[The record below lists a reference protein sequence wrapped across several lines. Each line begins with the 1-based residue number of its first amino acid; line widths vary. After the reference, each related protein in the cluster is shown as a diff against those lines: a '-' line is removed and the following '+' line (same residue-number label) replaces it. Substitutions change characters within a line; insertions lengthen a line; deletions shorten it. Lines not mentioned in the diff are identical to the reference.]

1 MIKKNKLTLIITSI
15 ITLLPCV
22 FGLIMWDKLPN
33 TMATHWGVD
42 GNADGFGS
50 KLFAIFGLPLIIL
63 AIMWLCI
70 LITAKDNQ
78 KIDQNNK
85 PFRLILWIMPTL
97 SCVASAIIYA
107 VSLGKEISISVI
119 LPLLLGIMFTAIG
132 NYTPKMKQNRTMGI
146 KIKWTLEN
154 EQNWN
159 ATHRFGGKVWFYGG
173 FIFMLTALL
182 PEMTA
187 IYAMFVVMLPLVFA
201 PAIYSYLY
209 YKKQVKNGTYE
220 MSDKIKPL
228 SKKAKIISIIAVL
241 LILCGVMVLMFTGD
255 VEISYGDDSFTVGAT
270 YWNDI
275 TVEYDEV
282 DSIELYEN
290 ADFGT
295 RVYGFGSARLWLG
308 SFKSDELG
316 SYTLYAYTG
325 SEDAVVI
332 SVDGKKLVIGDTEN
346 QTADEIYAKL
356 SSLCK

>member
-332 SVDGKKLVIGDTEN
+332 SVDGNKLVIGDTEN
-346 QTADEIYAKL
+346 QTADEIYAEL
-356 SSLCK
+356 SPLCK

>member
-107 VSLGKEISISVI
+107 FAIGKEINVNLI

-146 KIKWTLEN
+146 RIKWTLEN

>member
-107 VSLGKEISISVI
+107 VSLGKEINVNLI
-119 LPLLLGIMFTAIG
+119 LPLLLGVMFTAIG

>member
-33 TMATHWGVD
+33 TMATHWGAD

-107 VSLGKEISISVI
+107 VSLGKEINVNLI
-119 LPLLLGIMFTAIG
+119 LPLLLGVMFTAIG

-346 QTADEIYAKL
+346 QTADEIYAEL
-356 SSLCK
+356 SPLCK

>member
-1 MIKKNKLTLIITSI
+1 MIKKNKLTLVIASI

-42 GNADGFGS
+42 GNADGFSS
-50 KLFAIFGLPLIIL
+50 KLFAVLGMPLIIL

-78 KIDQNNK
+78 KVEQNNK
-85 PFRLILWIMPTL
+85 PFRLILWIMPTI
-97 SCVASAIIYA
+97 SCIASAMTYA
-107 VSLGKEISISVI
+107 FALGKDINVSLI
-119 LPLLLGIMFTAIG
+119 LPLLLGVMFTAIG

-159 ATHRFGGKVWFYGG
+159 ATHRFGGRVWFYGG
-173 FIFMLTALL
+173 FAMMLTTLL
-182 PEMTA
+182 PTKIMIWTMFA
-187 IYAMFVVMLPLVFA
+187 IMLPLVFA

-220 MSDKIKPL
+220 VSNKIKPL
-228 SKKAKIISIIAVL
+228 SKKGKIATIIAIS
-241 LILCGVMVLMFTGD
+241 LILCGVAVLMFTGE
-255 VEISYGDDSFTVGAT
+255 VEVNYGDDSFTVEAT
-270 YWNDI
+270 YWSDL
-275 TVEYDEV
+275 TVEYDAV
-282 DSIELYEN
+282 DSIELCEN

-295 RVYGFGSARLWLG
+295 RVSGFGSARLSLG
-308 SFKSDELG
+308 NFKSDQFG
-316 SYTLYAYTG
+316 NYTLYAYTG

-332 SVDGKKLVIGDTEN
+332 SVDGSKLVIGDTEN
-346 QTADEIYAKL
+346 QTAAEIYTKL
-356 SSLCK
+356 SPLCK

>member
-33 TMATHWGVD
+33 TMATHWGAD
-42 GNADGFGS
+42 GNADGFSG

-132 NYTPKMKQNRTMGI
+132 NYTPKIKHNRTMGI
-146 KIKWTLEN
+146 RIKWTLEN

-346 QTADEIYAKL
+346 QTAAEIYAEL
-356 SSLCK
+356 SPLCK